1 MDSNHFDVHSKVTI
15 FYSKNKLFLQFL
27 INKII
32 YFQKCKI
39 NQLKFNYL
47 QQSGECVIIA
57 LGNGDWL
64 HFFPVQLRQRKA
76 YGIFAD

>member
-1 MDSNHFDVHSKVTI
+1 MDSNHFDVRGKVTF

-32 YFQKCKI
+32 YLQKCKF
-39 NQLKFNYL
+39 NRLKFSCL

-57 LGNGDWL
+57 LGNGDL
-64 HFFPVQLRQRKA
+64 LYFFPVQLGQGKT

>member
-1 MDSNHFDVHSKVTI
+1 MDSNHFDVRSKVTI
-15 FYSKNKLFLQFL
+15 FYSKNKFFLQFP

-57 LGNGDWL
+57 LGNRDLL
-64 HFFPVQLRQRKA
+64 HFFPVQLGQGKT

>member
-39 NQLKFNYL
+39 NHLKFSYL
-47 QQSGECVIIA
+47 QQSGQGVIVSF
-57 LGNGDWL
+57 GDGDLL
-64 HFFPVQLRQRKA
+64 HFFPVQLGQGKT

>member
-1 MDSNHFDVHSKVTI
+1 MDSNHFDVRSKVTI

-47 QQSGECVIIA
+47 Q
-57 LGNGDWL
+57 
-64 HFFPVQLRQRKA
+64 
-76 YGIFAD
+76 